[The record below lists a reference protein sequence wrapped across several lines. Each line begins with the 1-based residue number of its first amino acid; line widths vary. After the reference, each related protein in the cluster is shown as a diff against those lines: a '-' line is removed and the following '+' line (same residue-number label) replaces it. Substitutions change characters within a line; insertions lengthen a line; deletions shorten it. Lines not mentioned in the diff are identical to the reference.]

1 MKKTKIYEMENK
13 WEKYLEMA
21 LVLGFLAFAAY
32 IAIQKLVPLE
42 YPF

>member
-13 WEKYLEMA
+13 WEKYLEAA
-21 LVLGFLAFAAY
+21 LIAGFVVFAAF
-32 IAIQKLVPLE
+32 IAFQKLVPLE